1 MAQDIRELF
10 KQERAVEKQ
19 KMPDGHQEIFLELLN
34 NELPHKKK
42 ENTFLVL
49 KIAASA
55 VILITVGVLAFTS
68 LKNVPVEKVTVV
80 DLSNNSSSTIKSQ
93 LTLGDISPELKE
105 VENYYVSNIN
115 LELLDLNVD
124 GENKKIIDM
133 YLNKLGELND
143 EYKSL
148 TEELNE
154 IGPNEQTINA
164 LIDNLQLRLQLL
176 DRLKEKL
183 KEIKNIENETYTNPQ
198 V

>member
-10 KQERAVEKQ
+10 KQERGVEKQ